1 MSQLS
6 LFSAEARPTSLAD
19 LGGLLCG
26 PGRVLRF
33 GGGVTARISLDAA
46 GDGRVRALRAAA
58 APFGLVFELGDL
70 SCVGRELRTAYR
82 RDLAGLA
89 RAWAGPTEK
98 RVPAD
103 FQLDGTALRLW
114 VLAAGRPDGRGGY
127 LLPLD
132 GGACGTHDP
141 LITAA
146 TRLGLPPARVT
157 IPRCEACAAQS
168 APPEPE
174 LEDRP
179 TGGVPAAQRTHGAG
193 TDPATGARA
202 GGAEEPE
209 RPRDAPSTRTRAGAA
224 AALDTDALL
233 DPEDLPVVDLHALP
247 DQPGPE
253 PVTSCRP
260 HHRTRECRA
269 AGPALRITGARR
281 IHRLVELVGPPP
293 DGVDPAEWP
302 RYWGRAR
309 S

>member
-26 PGRVLRF
+26 PARVLRF

-46 GDGRVRALRAAA
+46 DPGRERALRAAA
-58 APFGLVFELGDL
+58 APFGLTFEAGGH

-89 RAWAGPTEK
+89 GAWTDPTGPDHK

-132 GGACGTHDP
+132 GGAPGTHDR
-141 LITAA
+141 LIAGT
-146 TRLGLPPARVT
+146 TRLGLPPARVQL
-157 IPRCEACAAQS
+157 PRCPACTARADTETE
-168 APPEPE
+168 PPEEPVE
-174 LEDRP
+174 R
-179 TGGVPAAQRTHGAG
+179 VPPPAPVRRERR
-193 TDPATGARA
+193 DPAD
-202 GGAEEPE
+202 P
-209 RPRDAPSTRTRAGAA
+209 
-224 AALDTDALL
+224 DTLL
-233 DPEDLPVVDLHALP
+233 DPDDLPVVDLHDLHDLP
-247 DQPGPE
+247 ELPGPE
-253 PVTSCRP
+253 PVTTCRT
-260 HHRTRECRA
+260 HHRTGECRA

-281 IHRLVELVGPPP
+281 MHRLVELVGPPP
-293 DGVDPAEWP
+293 EGVDAAEWP
-302 RYWGRAR
+302 RYWGRSR
-309 S
+309 T

>member
-1 MSQLS
+1 VSQLS

-26 PGRVLRF
+26 PARVLRF

-46 GDGRVRALRAAA
+46 DAGRARAIRAAA
-58 APFGLVFELGDL
+58 APFGLTFEAGEQ

-89 RAWAGPTEK
+89 RAWTGAEHK
-98 RVPAD
+98 VVPPE

-114 VLAAGRPDGRGGY
+114 VLAAGRPDGRGGF

-132 GGACGTHDP
+132 GTATGMHDP
-141 LITAA
+141 LIAA
-146 TRLGLPPARVT
+146 TTRLGLPPARVVL
-157 IPRCEACAAQS
+157 PACPGCADAAETES
-168 APPEPE
+168 TE
-174 LEDRP
+174 LGP
-179 TGGVPAAQRTHGAG
+179 
-193 TDPATGARA
+193 
-202 GGAEEPE
+202 AEEPT
-209 RPRDAPSTRTRAGAA
+209 APATSETVTAETVTAETTVATRTRAGRARA
-224 AALDTDALL
+224 PETTRSRTHDAEPLDTDALL
-233 DPEDLPVVDLHALP
+233 DPDDLPVVDLHALP
-247 DQPGPE
+247 EPPGPA
-253 PVTSCRP
+253 PVVTCRA

-281 IHRLVELVGPPP
+281 MQRLVELVGPPP
-293 DGVDPAEWP
+293 EGVDPAEWP